1 MSVSDSMDNR
11 HVSVMLEETLRELVP
26 AVKAPLMVDAT
37 LGLAGHSVAFLERY
51 PGLRLIGVDAD
62 SEVQAIARARLL
74 PYGGRVRLVNS
85 YFDVFFKAFRAGL
98 EGSVEGENDYG
109 RQRPDI
115 ILFDF
120 GVSMFHFREA
130 RRGFSLQ
137 SDQILDMRLDTG
149 TGRSASELVNE
160 LDVPELAKV
169 FERYGEEPFAW
180 RIAQAIGRERSVSAI
195 DSTTRLA
202 DIVKAAVPGKA
213 RYGRIHP
220 ATRVFQALRIA
231 VNDELG
237 RIERALD
244 DAIECLAPGGVLG
257 AISFHSLEDRIV
269 KNAFRDR
276 AVRARR
282 DKYRD
287 EPDSPIPLTG
297 AKRGLLI
304 VNKRPFE
311 ASDSEVAANP
321 ASRSAKFRVARAAD

>member
-1 MSVSDSMDNR
+1 MEGH

-26 AVKAPLMVDAT
+26 AVNAPLMVDAT

-51 PGLRLIGVDAD
+51 PDLRLIGVDAD
-62 SEVQAIARARLL
+62 SEVQAIARARLV
-74 PYGGRVRLVNS
+74 PYGDRVSLANM
-85 YFDVFFKAFRAGL
+85 YFDVFFKAFRSGV
-98 EGSVEGENDYG
+98 EGSTDGEVDFG

-120 GVSMFHFREA
+120 GLSMFHFRES

-137 SDQILDMRLDTG
+137 SDQELDMRLDTG

-160 LDVPELAKV
+160 LDVRELASV

-180 RIAQAIGRERSVSAI
+180 RIAQAIDRERLVSSIENTA
-195 DSTTRLA
+195 RLA
-202 DIVKAAVPGKA
+202 DIVKAAVPAKA

-237 RIERALD
+237 RIERALE
-244 DAIECLAPGGVLG
+244 DAIECLAPGGVIG

-269 KNAFRDR
+269 KNIFRER
-276 AVRARR
+276 AVRTKR

-287 EPDSPIPLTG
+287 TPDSPIPLIG
-297 AKRGLLI
+297 AKRGLLV
-304 VNKRPFE
+304 VNKRPYE
-311 ASDSEVAANP
+311 ASDNEVAANP

>member
-1 MSVSDSMDNR
+1 MESH

-26 AVKAPLMVDAT
+26 AVKSPVMVDAT

-51 PGLRLIGVDAD
+51 PDLRLIGVDAD
-62 SEVQAIARARLL
+62 PEVQAIARARLL
-74 PYGGRVRLVNS
+74 PYGNRVRLVNL
-85 YFDVFFKAFRAGL
+85 YFDAFFKAFRAGL
-98 EGSVEGENDYG
+98 EGSADSGVEYG
-109 RQRPDI
+109 GQRPDI

-120 GVSMFHFREA
+120 GLSMFHFREA

-137 SDQILDMRLDTG
+137 SDQELDMRLDTG
-149 TGRSASELVNE
+149 TGRPASELVNE
-160 LDVPELAKV
+160 LDVRELASV

-180 RIAQAIGRERSVSAI
+180 RIAQAIGRERSVSSI
-195 DSTTRLA
+195 ETTGRLA
-202 DIVKAAVPGKA
+202 GIVKAAVPAKA

-244 DAIECLAPGGVLG
+244 DAIECLAPGGVVG

-269 KNAFRDR
+269 KTMFRDR

-287 EPDSPIPLTG
+287 VPDSPIPLIG

-311 ASDSEVAANP
+311 ASEDEVAANP
-321 ASRSAKFRVARAAD
+321 ASRSAKFRVARAAE

>member
-1 MSVSDSMDNR
+1 MDSG

-26 AVKAPLMVDAT
+26 GGKAPLMVDAT

-51 PGLRLIGVDAD
+51 PELKLVGVDAD
-62 SEVQAIARARLL
+62 SEVQAIARARLV
-74 PYGGRVRLVNS
+74 PYEDRVRLVNMF
-85 YFDVFFKAFRAGL
+85 FDVFFKAFRAG
-98 EGSVEGENDYG
+98 VEGPVDGEADFG
-109 RQRPDI
+109 RERPDI

-120 GVSMFHFREA
+120 GVSMFHFRES

-137 SDQILDMRLDTG
+137 SDQELDMRLDPG
-149 TGRSASELVNE
+149 TGRPASELVNE
-160 LDVPELAKV
+160 LDVRELATV
-169 FERYGEEPFAW
+169 FKRYGEEPFAW
-180 RIAQAIGRERSVSAI
+180 RIAQAIGRERAVSSI
-195 DSTTRLA
+195 ESTGRLA
-202 DIVKAAVPGKA
+202 SIVKAAVPAKA

-244 DAIECLAPGGVLG
+244 DAIECLAPGGVVG

-269 KNAFRDR
+269 KNIFRER

-287 EPDSPIPLTG
+287 TPDTPIPLLG
-297 AKRGLLI
+297 AKRGLL
-304 VNKRPFE
+304 VVSKRPFE
-311 ASDSEVAANP
+311 ASDDEVAANP
-321 ASRSAKFRVARAAD
+321 ASRSAKFRVARAVD

>member
-1 MSVSDSMDNR
+1 MDSG
-11 HVSVMLEETLRELVP
+11 HVSVMLGETLRELIP

-51 PGLRLIGVDAD
+51 PELKLIGVDAD
-62 SEVQAIARARLL
+62 PEVQAIARARLV
-74 PYGGRVRLVNS
+74 PYGDRVRLVNM
-85 YFDVFFKAFRAGL
+85 YFDAFFKAYRSGV
-98 EGSVEGENDYG
+98 EGSADGEVDFG

-120 GVSMFHFREA
+120 GMSMFHFREA

-137 SDQILDMRLDTG
+137 SDQQLDMRLDTG
-149 TGRSASELVNE
+149 TGRPASELVNE
-160 LDVPELAKV
+160 LDVQELASV
-169 FERYGEEPFAW
+169 FERFGEEPFAW
-180 RIAQAIGRERSVSAI
+180 RIAQAIGRERSVSSIENTA
-195 DSTTRLA
+195 RLA
-202 DIVKAAVPGKA
+202 DIVKAAVPAKA

-237 RIERALD
+237 RIERALE
-244 DAIECLAPGGVLG
+244 DAIECLAPGGVVG

-269 KNAFRDR
+269 KNIFRER

-287 EPDSPIPLTG
+287 TPVTPIPLIG
-297 AKRGLLI
+297 AKRGLLL

-311 ASDSEVAANP
+311 ASDDEVAANP
-321 ASRSAKFRVARAAD
+321 ASRSAKFRVARVAE

>member
-1 MSVSDSMDNR
+1 MDSR
-11 HVSVMLEETLRELVP
+11 HVSVMLEESLRELVP
-26 AVKAPLMVDAT
+26 GVKAPLMVDAT

-62 SEVQAIARARLL
+62 PEVQAIARARLV
-74 PYGGRVRLVNS
+74 PYGDRVRLVNM

-98 EGSVEGENDYG
+98 EGSADGWADFG

-160 LDVPELAKV
+160 LDVRELAAV
-169 FERYGEEPFAW
+169 FERFGEEPFAW
-180 RIAQAIGRERSVSAI
+180 RIAQAIDRERSVSSIENTA
-195 DSTTRLA
+195 RLA
-202 DIVKAAVPGKA
+202 DIVKAAVPAKA

-237 RIERALD
+237 RIERGLE
-244 DAIECLAPGGVLG
+244 DAIECLAPGGFVG

-269 KNAFRDR
+269 KNIFRER

-287 EPDSPIPLTG
+287 APDSPIPLIG
-297 AKRGLLI
+297 AKRGLLV

-311 ASDSEVAANP
+311 ATNDEVAANP